1 MMRITGGVIVAL
13 LFVQSAAE
21 AQRGR
26 GALDPPEA
34 EIPDLRIAVTNLLV
48 ARYNPLG
55 LEDDLRIGPQQLL
68 YRSPSP
74 ALRDN
79 FLFFGFAARVS
90 PASIKAGPSLEVQPL
105 SVFNLRV
112 TAELVGWFGSF
123 HDLQSFD
130 SPRADYSD
138 TTLAHTKGEYRTD
151 GAHLFIEPLVQ
162 MKFGPIVLRNHLS
175 IDYWRMSVHPGDT
188 VFYEPTLDTLISA
201 NGWVIANDLDA
212 LYLDKRRRFAVGLR
226 YSVVEPLYTA
236 SDYAPGEP
244 HKNDNGHQRLGPLA
258 AYTFFDH
265 GYTRFNKPS
274 LIVILNWYVDHR
286 YRTGADVNVGIPY
299 VVLAFAFTSDLRL

>member
-1 MMRITGGVIVAL
+1 MMGITARWIIFAL
-13 LFVQSAAE
+13 CIGSAAH

-26 GALDPPEA
+26 AELDPPEA
-34 EIPDLRIAVTNLLV
+34 QIPDLRIAITNLLV

-68 YRSPSP
+68 YRSPSR

-90 PASIKAGPSLEVQPL
+90 PASIKAGPSLELQPL
-105 SVFNLRV
+105 SIFNLRV
-112 TAELVGWFGSF
+112 SAELVGWFGSF
-123 HDLQSFD
+123 NDLQSFT

-138 TTLAHTKGEYRTD
+138 TTLAHTHGQYRTA
-151 GAHLFIEPLVQ
+151 GAHVFIEPLLQ

-175 IDYWRMSVHPGDT
+175 IDYWRMSVHAGDT
-188 VFYEPTLDTLISA
+188 VFYEPTLDTLVSA
-201 NGWVIANDLDA
+201 NGWVLSNDLDA
-212 LYLDKRRRFAVGLR
+212 LYLDTRRRFAVGVR
-226 YSVVEPLYTA
+226 YSVVEPLYVS
-236 SDYAPGEP
+236 SDYAPGDP

-274 LIVILNWYVDHR
+274 LILIVNWYVDHR
-286 YRTGADVNVGIPY
+286 YRTGADVNAGIPY
-299 VVLAFAFTSDLRL
+299 LVLAFAFTSDLHL